1 MKPLQDYSFLKGVNH
16 GLERDEAALRRHLGY
31 GKRLGINSVRI
42 WLSYKEFAN
51 EGAGYV
57 DALRQYIRVCDSE
70 GVTVMPILFNG
81 NGIDPAILEE
91 AFLPEGETFAK
102 AIVEGV
108 KDEPGLIMWDI
119 MNEPPC
125 NPLILEAPSQE
136 VKDGWYAKIWKFVRH
151 FCKFV
156 KRLDPVNAI
165 TVGNWLAV
173 DMESSADLVD
183 VLSYHD
189 YSTTLKGV
197 TDAAEL
203 ALSVGKKY
211 GKPVINNETCCIARA
226 NPYDTVIQKMNELH
240 IPWYVF
246 NLMIEGYWND
256 VHGIFY
262 EDGTVRDPAI
272 AAAIVGC
279 FRNRDLNALVPEKPN
294 REQQATKSVQKA
306 AELLSDSNADGFGY
320 GRLNVSALL
329 DVCEEMANLL
339 EAGQLVPMQIPP
351 TARIA
356 AWRKQEHPN
365 ELEVKE
371 FTYKL
376 AKTLKDACQ
385 ML

>member
-1 MKPLQDYSFLKGVNH
+1 MKPLQDYSFIKGVNH
-16 GLERDEAALRRHLGY
+16 QLERDEAALRRHLGY

-42 WLSYKEFAN
+42 WLSYQEYAE

-57 DALRQYIRVCDSE
+57 DALRRYIRVCDSE

-81 NGIDPAILEE
+81 NGIDPAILED

-151 FCKFV
+151 FCTFV
-156 KRLDPVNAI
+156 KGLDPVNAI

-197 TDAAEL
+197 TAAAEL

-226 NPYDTVIQKMNELH
+226 NPYDTVIQKMDELH

-279 FRNRDLNALVPEKPN
+279 FRNRDLNALVPEKAN
-294 REQQATKSVQKA
+294 REQQAMKSVKKA

-365 ELEVKE
+365 ELEVKK
-371 FTYKL
+371 FTYEL

-385 ML
+385 LL

>member
-156 KRLDPVNAI
+156 KGLDPVNAI

-211 GKPVINNETCCIARA
+211 SKPVINNETCCIARA

-365 ELEVKE
+365 ELEVKS
-371 FTYKL
+371 FTYEL

>member
-31 GKRLGINSVRI
+31 GKRLGLNSVRI

-51 EGAGYV
+51 EGASYV

-156 KRLDPVNAI
+156 KGLDPVNAI

-306 AELLSDSNADGFGY
+306 AELLSDCNADAFGY

-339 EAGQLVPMQIPP
+339 EAGQLAPMQIPP

-371 FTYKL
+371 FTYEL

>member
-16 GLERDEAALRRHLGY
+16 GFERDEAALRRHLGY

-102 AIVEGV
+102 AIVEVV

-125 NPLILEAPSQE
+125 NPLILEEPSQE

-156 KRLDPVNAI
+156 KGLDPVNAI

-279 FRNRDLNALVPEKPN
+279 FRNRELNALVPEKPN

-306 AELLSDSNADGFGY
+306 TELLSDSNADGFGY

-339 EAGQLVPMQIPP
+339 VAGQLVPMQIPP

-365 ELEVKE
+365 ELEVKK
-371 FTYKL
+371 FTYEL
-376 AKTLKDACQ
+376 SKTLKDACQ